1 MKKRYLK
8 KWVEYILLTIQFMLI
23 LIIGGECD
31 NLSVFIISKLIALVL
46 LFLNKELLL
55 LLELIDYN
63 KICKKYFR
71 SSYEIDLYY
80 KRLKKFNKIAIID
93 DSRKYYFPDYE

>member
-23 LIIGGECD
+23 LIIGGESD

-46 LFLNKELLL
+46 LFLNHLILL
-55 LLELIDYN
+55 
-63 KICKKYFR
+63 KYTKL
-71 SSYEIDLYY
+71 YE
-80 KRLKKFNKIAIID
+80 
-93 DSRKYYFPDYE
+93 

>member
-23 LIIGGECD
+23 LIIGGESD

-46 LFLNKELLL
+46 LFLNH
-55 LLELIDYN
+55 LILV
-63 KICKKYFR
+63 KYTKL
-71 SSYEIDLYY
+71 YE
-80 KRLKKFNKIAIID
+80 
-93 DSRKYYFPDYE
+93 

>member
-23 LIIGGECD
+23 LIIGGESD

-46 LFLNKELLL
+46 LFLNH
-55 LLELIDYN
+55 LILV
-63 KICKKYFR
+63 KYTK
-71 SSYEIDLYY
+71 LY
-80 KRLKKFNKIAIID
+80 K
-93 DSRKYYFPDYE
+93 